1 MVAYYTIF
9 DDIKWSGNSS
19 SEPTFL
25 LGREH
30 IEEEGTPGKG
40 PVIGKKDFEEFKKD
54 HLVDEVDQIDAVEHN
69 SR

>member
-30 IEEEGTPGKG
+30 KEEEGTPGKG
-40 PVIGKKDFEEFKKD
+40 PVIGIFFEEFKK
-54 HLVDEVDQIDAVEHN
+54 
-69 SR
+69 RPPGR